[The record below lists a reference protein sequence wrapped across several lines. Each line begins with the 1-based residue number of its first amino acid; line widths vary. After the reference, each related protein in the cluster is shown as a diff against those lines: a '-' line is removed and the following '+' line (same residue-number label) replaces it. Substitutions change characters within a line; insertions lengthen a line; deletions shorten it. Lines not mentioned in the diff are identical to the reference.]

1 MEGGKTK
8 SENAQTSQCRRRM
21 ALGGVA
27 NYEISIMRNG
37 VKSVINLPRVCKHSA
52 RKVGRAQMKIGRQR
66 QVARRDERL

>member
-1 MEGGKTK
+1 
-8 SENAQTSQCRRRM
+8 M